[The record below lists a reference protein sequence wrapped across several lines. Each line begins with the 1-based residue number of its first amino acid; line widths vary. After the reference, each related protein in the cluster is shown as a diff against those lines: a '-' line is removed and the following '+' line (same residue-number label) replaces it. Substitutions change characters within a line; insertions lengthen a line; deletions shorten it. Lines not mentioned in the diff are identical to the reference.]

1 MTIFAKLIRA
11 DLAEP
16 NGGLGEVMCIAHEG
30 TWRMLSWVS
39 MWERHVTCGGKWQL
53 LNSLVACEDV
63 WVLVR
68 SVYPTHLP
76 IQTDLT

>member
-1 MTIFAKLIRA
+1 MVKHGRS
-11 DLAEP
+11 
-16 NGGLGEVMCIAHEG
+16 GEGMCITHEG
-30 TWRMLSWVS
+30 TWSMLSWVS
-39 MWERHVTCGGKWQL
+39 MWERHVTRGGRWRQL

-76 IQTDLT
+76 IQTDLS